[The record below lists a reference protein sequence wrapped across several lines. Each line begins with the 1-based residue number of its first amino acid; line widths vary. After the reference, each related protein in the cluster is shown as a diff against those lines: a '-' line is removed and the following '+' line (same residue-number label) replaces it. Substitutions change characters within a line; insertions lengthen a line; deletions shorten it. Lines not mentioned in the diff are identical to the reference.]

1 MAGSVPA
8 ARLPRPR
15 AVAVATV
22 WEPQAQS
29 MAPWTDAV
37 GVAPWTLGLKTSV
50 LPLSTVGIPLLAVAA
65 TVTVMGQGVAVDI
78 AKPDTYFDVLVDAAA
93 ELKAVANAVKPVMPS
108 VWNASLAPPLTD
120 EAAMTASDTLART
133 V

>member
-1 MAGSVPA
+1 MAGSVPV

-15 AVAVATV
+15 ADAVATV
-22 WEPQAQS
+22 AEPHAQS
-29 MAPWTDAV
+29 IAPCEDAA
-37 GVAPWTLGLKTSV
+37 GIAPWTLGLKTSV
-50 LPLSTVGIPLLAVAA
+50 LPLSTVGIPLPDVAA

-108 VWNASLAPPLTD
+108 V
-120 EAAMTASDTLART
+120 
-133 V
+133 